1 MKNVGSSTEK
11 PRGPIFCSHDERWK
25 EELERRFIRE
35 EKVTLLAI
43 GEVKEELL
51 RYLNKRKDLQIIKL
65 ETRYMKRREKGL
77 GLKITVKKLSSGE
90 EKRIEQ

>member
-11 PRGPIFCSHDERWK
+11 PRGAIFCSHDERWK

-90 EKRIEQ
+90 EKRIVQ